1 LSLSFILNLTGSK
14 RAALQ
19 FFFSLILFLQGFHVF
34 LSPPIAHASPF
45 QRMAVALL
53 PVPFYGT
60 TEKIGGWGVLCGREE
75 IKIITVEICS
85 ALSVG

>member
-1 LSLSFILNLTGSK
+1 MCSFHLLLLM
-14 RAALQ
+14 R
-19 FFFSLILFLQGFHVF
+19 
-34 LSPPIAHASPF
+34 IAF
-45 QRMAVALL
+45 IRMAVALL